1 MADERLGG
9 LSGKDI
15 EALRAEFTEFQSDL
29 TSAGRNIGR
38 MLEGAAEGINNN
50 FQKAKNGITS
60 LSQKQAEFL
69 ATAEGQKK
77 VEEDIRKIKE
87 GLIQSETNLLILKRR
102 IELATKDELKS
113 LGKVFEHELRRKEAL
128 EGSVAA
134 ASKLKAEVDQIADA
148 GKAFAKLASALG
160 EIPVLGKALS
170 GPFQKAAES
179 ARKAA
184 EEGASPLQARMK
196 GTGTAAKEL
205 LRLVGPSALLA
216 SLLQASKET
225 KELSTNLGIS
235 MDSALGLQK
244 SFGEYALQSRDAR
257 ITSTALAKAQNQLQ
271 QELKLGVVFSG
282 ETLENFVKLTEYM
295 GVSAQAAAKL
305 SMISTSLSM
314 SSSEFTNNL
323 AESVTESSAALGI
336 NLPLSE
342 AFETIGKAS
351 ANTLVNLRRNPEQLG
366 KAVAEAKRLGIEF
379 NQLEQV
385 SSSMLNFESS
395 IANELEAELLT
406 GKQLNL
412 EQARL
417 AALRGDTLQ
426 LTKEIASQVGTIS
439 DFENM
444 NVIARESLAQAF
456 GMNKD
461 QLAEM
466 LLRQEAMTANEQA
479 SRDLSYEQLQL
490 ARERTEEAGSL
501 GAALLEVQ
509 QEAGLDKKFE
519 NSAKKLQDAFKQVAL
534 EVMPIVS
541 KLADLLAGFL
551 SSPLAKLAVG
561 AAALASGG
569 MMIANMMR
577 GTMMRPMIVK
587 DALAAG
593 GATGNRMGM
602 FGGVTGTTK
611 SGKALTA
618 AQKRM
623 VVTKGGTRSLAAGR
637 ASRFAGSAGGGMVLG
652 GAGMLAGGALKSA
665 AENASSEGAALGLSA
680 AGGAL
685 SMAGTGAMM
694 GSMIA
699 PGIGTAIGASIGAVV
714 GGITSY
720 MEKSQKMQEE
730 AQKKRDDEFQ
740 SFVKE
745 AMMKEAKVY
754 MDSNQVG
761 TSLVLGHNYQVQ

>member
-9 LSGKDI
+9 LSSKEI
-15 EALRAEFTEFQSDL
+15 EALRAEFTGFQSDL

-102 IELATKDELKS
+102 VDLASKEELKS
-113 LGKVFEHELRRKEAL
+113 LGKAIEHELRRKDAL
-128 EGSVAA
+128 EGSIVA
-134 ASKLKAEVDQIADA
+134 ASKLKVEVDKIADA

-170 GPFQKAAES
+170 GPFEKAAES

-216 SLLQASKET
+216 SLLQASQET

-235 MDSALGLQK
+235 MDSALELQK

-271 QELKLGVVFSG
+271 QELKLGAVFSG

-305 SMISTSLSM
+305 TMISESLSM
-314 SSSEFTNNL
+314 SSSEFQENL
-323 AESVTESSAALGI
+323 AQSVVESSAALGI

-351 ANTLVNLRRNPEQLG
+351 ANTLINLRRNPEQLG

-379 NQLEQV
+379 SQLEQV

-426 LTKEIASQVGTIS
+426 LTKEIANQVGTIA

-466 LLRQEAMTANEQA
+466 LLRQEAITANEQA

-490 ARERTEEAGSL
+490 ARDRAKETGNL

-509 QEAGLDKKFE
+509 QEADLAKNFE

-534 EVMPIVS
+534 QVMPVVT
-541 KLADLLAGFL
+541 KLADLLASFL

-569 MMIANMMR
+569 MMIASMMR
-577 GTMMRPMIVK
+577 GTMMRPMIVR
-587 DALAAG
+587 DVSMG

-623 VVTKGGTRSLAAGR
+623 VITKGGTRSYARGV
-637 ASRFAGSAGGGMVLG
+637 ASRFAGSAGGGMMLG
-652 GAGMLAGGALKSA
+652 AAGMLAGDALKSA
-665 AENASSEGAALGLSA
+665 AENATSEGAALGLST

-685 SMAGTGAMM
+685 SMAGTGAML

-699 PGIGTAIGASIGAVV
+699 PGIGTVVGAGIGGIV
-714 GGITSY
+714 GGITGY

-730 AQKKRDDEFQ
+730 AQKKRDEDFQ
-740 SFVKE
+740 Q
-745 AMMKEAKVY
+745 AMKDLSMTEAKIF

>member
-9 LSGKDI
+9 LSGKDLN
-15 EALRAEFTEFQSDL
+15 ELRAEFTEFQRDIL
-29 TSAGRNIGR
+29 SASGQISG
-38 MLEGAAEGINNN
+38 MLQGSAEGIENN
-50 FQKAKNGITS
+50 FTQARNGIKS
-60 LSQKQAEFL
+60 LAKSQADYL
-69 ATAEGQKK
+69 ATAEGQKQ
-77 VEEDIRKIKE
+77 VERDIKKIKD

-102 IELATKDELKS
+102 VELSSKEELKS
-113 LGKVFEHELRRKEAL
+113 LAKAFENELRRKEAL
-128 EGSVAA
+128 EGSIVA

-148 GKAFAKLASALG
+148 GKAFAKLASALS

-170 GPFQKAAES
+170 APFTKAADA

-184 EEGASPLQARMK
+184 EQGASPLEARMK

-205 LRLVGPSALLA
+205 LTYVGPSALLA

-235 MDSALGLQK
+235 MDSAVDLQK

-257 ITSTALAKAQNQLQ
+257 ITSTALADAQNKIQ
-271 QELKLGVVFSG
+271 QELKLGVIFSG

-305 SMISTSLSM
+305 TMLSESLSI
-314 SSSEFTNNL
+314 SSSDFQNNL
-323 AESVTESSAALGI
+323 AESVVQSSAALGI

-351 ANTLVNLRRNPEQLG
+351 TNTLINLRRNPEELG

-406 GKQLNL
+406 GRQLNL

-426 LTKEIASQVGTIS
+426 LTKEIANQVGTIA

-444 NVIARESLAQAF
+444 NVLARESLAQAF

-466 LLRQEAMTANEQA
+466 LLRQEAITANEQA

-490 ARERTEEAGSL
+490 ARERAGAAGDL

-509 QEAGLDKKFE
+509 QEADLGKKFE

-534 EVMPIVS
+534 EVMPIVT
-541 KLADLLAGFL
+541 KLADLLSSFL

-569 MMIANMMR
+569 MMIASMLR
-577 GTMMRPMIVK
+577 GTMMQPMIVR
-587 DALAAG
+587 DVSVASSG
-593 GATGNRMGM
+593 SGMSGM
-602 FGGVTGTTK
+602 FGGGSVMSK
-611 SGKALTA
+611 SGKAYSVNSPQGKMILT
-618 AQKRM
+618 R
-623 VVTKGGTRSLAAGR
+623 GGTRSLAR
-637 ASRFAGSAGGGMVLG
+637 AKAARFAGSTGGGMMLG
-652 GAGMLAGGALKSA
+652 AAGMLAGGMIKDQAESA
-665 AENASSEGAALGLSA
+665 AVAGV
-680 AGGAL
+680 GGAL
-685 SMAGTGAMM
+685 SMAGQGATM
-694 GSMIA
+694 GAILGPYGMA
-699 PGIGTAIGASIGAVV
+699 AGAIGGAIV

-720 MEKSQKMQEE
+720 MEKSQKIQEE
-730 AQKKRDDEFQ
+730 AAQKQEERFQ
-740 SFVKE
+740 Q
-745 AMMKEAKVY
+745 AMKDLSMTEAKIF

>member
-9 LSGKDI
+9 LSGKDLN
-15 EALRAEFTEFQSDL
+15 ELRAELTGFQRDIQSASGQISSMIN
-29 TSAGRNIGR
+29 TS
-38 MLEGAAEGINNN
+38 AEGIENN
-50 FQKAKNGITS
+50 FTQARNGIKS
-60 LSQKQAEFL
+60 LAKSQAEYL
-69 ATAEGQKK
+69 ATTEGQKQ
-77 VEEDIRKIKE
+77 VERDIKKIKD

-102 IELATKDELKS
+102 VELATKDELKS
-113 LGKVFEHELRRKEAL
+113 LGKAFENELRRKEAL
-128 EGSVAA
+128 EGSVLA
-134 ASKLKAEVDQIADA
+134 ASKLKSEVDQIADA

-196 GTGTAAKEL
+196 GTGIAAKEL

-235 MDSALGLQK
+235 MDSALDLQK

-257 ITSTALAKAQNQLQ
+257 ITSTALADAQNKLQ

-305 SMISTSLSM
+305 TMISESLSM
-314 SSSEFTNNL
+314 NSSDFQNNL
-323 AESVTESSAALGI
+323 AESVVQSSAALGV

-351 ANTLVNLRRNPEQLG
+351 TNTLVNLRRNPEELG

-379 NQLEQV
+379 SQLEQV

-406 GKQLNL
+406 GRQLNL

-426 LTKEIASQVGTIS
+426 LTKEIANQVGTIS

-466 LLRQEAMTANEQA
+466 LLRQEAITANEQA
-479 SRDLSYEQLQL
+479 SKDLSYEQLQL
-490 ARERTEEAGSL
+490 ARERAKETGNL

-509 QEAGLDKKFE
+509 QEADLGKKFE

-534 EVMPIVS
+534 EVMPVVT

-577 GTMMRPMIVK
+577 GTMMNPMIVR
-587 DALAAG
+587 DASMGGSSGMGKGMMSTMPGGARYGAAMRASRMGKFGLSRGMGGAMGLKGVAG
-593 GATGNRMGM
+593 GLGLGALGMGVSYLGNRAEEAGNESLGYGLGV
-602 FGGVTGTTK
+602 GGTALQGAGIGATIGSIVPVIGTAV
-611 SGKALTA
+611 SGALGGGIGA
-618 AQKRM
+618 IVGLLKEEKEDPQNAENRAQKRDEDFKQAM
-623 VVTKGGTRSLAAGR
+623 KD
-637 ASRFAGSAGGGMVLG
+637 
-652 GAGMLAGGALKSA
+652 
-665 AENASSEGAALGLSA
+665 
-680 AGGAL
+680 L
-685 SMAGTGAMM
+685 SMA
-694 GSMIA
+694 
-699 PGIGTAIGASIGAVV
+699 
-714 GGITSY
+714 
-720 MEKSQKMQEE
+720 
-730 AQKKRDDEFQ
+730 
-740 SFVKE
+740 
-745 AMMKEAKVY
+745 EAKVF
-754 MDSNQVG
+754 MDSNAVG